1 MGGSTAGVSGDQVA
15 IYVRVSTEDQANKP
29 DSSNDNQIHRCRQY
43 LLSQGYPSSVVDG
56 VRLYREEGFSG
67 KDTNRPELQRLLRD
81 IRAGS
86 VKVLVFTELS
96 RISRSV
102 SDFLALVAFLEEC
115 NVQFVSLREKFDTT
129 SPHGRLIMIVLV
141 ALCQFERET
150 TSLRTRLAMRDRAEK
165 GLFNGGSVPLGYESA
180 EKGHLSINE
189 EEAHIVREAFKV
201 YLETGSV
208 AKTATTLKERG
219 YRRRSWTSIRGRR
232 HEGGPVAWN
241 TVAHI
246 LKNPVFAGL
255 KAVNLKARDL
265 PPEEVLALPEEER
278 YRLVEAVWDPII
290 DLDTFERARDLLAEN
305 RKRTANTIAPKDHEY
320 VLQGIVR
327 CGTCGAT
334 LEGASSKKQ
343 SYHYYRH
350 PRGTRTPE
358 CTQASWRAEV
368 VEEAVLGRLSRLAE
382 DNELLEAVVQKA
394 NDRIEDAAPDK
405 ARELSASRK
414 HVTALK
420 AEHEGLVE
428 RLMAAPPGKVP
439 ASFWERAEAMERDV
453 HAAEAEVVRIN
464 SELAEVGKSHI
475 APDEYR
481 KALQRF
487 QDVYERLDVLQR
499 GDLLAYLLDGVEVEG
514 QELRIALLGQVPET
528 GRLDELTNGTDQYRQ
543 PSSWLR
549 RRDSNSR
556 PGG

>member
-1 MGGSTAGVSGDQVA
+1 MGTTSVGISGDHIA
-15 IYVRVSTEDQANKP
+15 IYVRVSTEEQASKP
-29 DSSNDNQIHRCRQY
+29 ESSLDNQEHRCRQY
-43 LLSQGYPSSVVDG
+43 LMSQGHSKRVVEG
-56 VRLYREEGFSG
+56 IRLYREEGFSG
-67 KDTNRPELQRLLRD
+67 KDTNRPALQHLLRD
-81 IRAGS
+81 IKGGGI
-86 VKVLVFTELS
+86 KVLVFTELS
-96 RISRSV
+96 RISRSL
-102 SDFLALVAFLEEC
+102 SDFLALVEFLEANGVE
-115 NVQFVSLREKFDTT
+115 FASLREKFDTA
-129 SPHGRLIMIVLV
+129 SPHGRLLMVILM
-141 ALCQFERET
+141 ALNQFERET
-150 TSLRTRLAMRDRAEK
+150 TSLRTKLAMRDRAEK
-165 GLFNGGSVPLGYESA
+165 GLFNGGSVPLGFESA

-219 YRRRSWTSIRGRR
+219 YRRRSWTSTRGKY
-232 HEGGPVAWN
+232 HEGGPVGWN
-241 TVAHI
+241 TIAHM

-265 PPEEVLALPEEER
+265 PPEEALALAEEER
-278 YRLVEAVWDPII
+278 YRLVEAVWEPII
-290 DLDTFERARDLLAEN
+290 DLDLFERAQDLLAEN

-327 CGTCGAT
+327 CGACGAT

-358 CTQASWRAEV
+358 CTKASWRAEV

-382 DNELLEAVVQKA
+382 DNELLEQVVQKA

-405 ARELSASRK
+405 ARELAAARK
-414 HVTALK
+414 HVAALK
-420 AEHEGLVE
+420 AAHEGLVE

-453 HAAEAEVVRIN
+453 QAAEAEVVRIN

-487 QDVYERLDVLQR
+487 RDVYERLDVLQR
-499 GDLLAYLLDGVEVEG
+499 GDLLAYLLDSVEVEG

-528 GRLDELTNGTDQYRQ
+528 GRLDTLTNGTGQYRQ